1 VGENQRKQTRY
12 DRKIEVSVA
21 LGGGEAKTAFT
32 RNMSLGGLYLE
43 SADRPALGSRAQ
55 LKFRIPTQKD
65 PIDVGGTVR
74 WVDGAGFGVQFDG
87 LRARDVYALGKYFEQ
102 PET

>member
-1 VGENQRKQTRY
+1 VGENQRRQTRY
-12 DRKIEVSVA
+12 DRKIEVNVA
-21 LGGGEAKTAFT
+21 LGGGEGKVAFS
-32 RNMSLGGLYLE
+32 RNISLGGIYLE

-65 PIDVGGTVR
+65 AIEVGGTVR
-74 WVDGAGFGVQFDG
+74 WVDSAGFGVQFDG

-102 PET
+102 PQG